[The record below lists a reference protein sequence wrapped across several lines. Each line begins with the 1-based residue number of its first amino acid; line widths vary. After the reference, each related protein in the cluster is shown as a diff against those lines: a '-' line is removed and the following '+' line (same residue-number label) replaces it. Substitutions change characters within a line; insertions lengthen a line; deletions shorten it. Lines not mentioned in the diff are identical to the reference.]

1 MCKQLRYRSLLL
13 LSILTLHAALPTVAL
28 AETYENPSS
37 MTTEVTSEEE
47 AIISEINSQLETV
60 QFTVIDDA
68 TLKIS
73 YADGRVD
80 ILEKRYDG
88 VYLNGVFIEPYQK
101 ASQLSRAYNPNTWNH
116 VSTIR
121 GNVLEN
127 TFSNALIN
135 GGIGLAI
142 GQIAKEVGGKWGTA
156 IKAALGVIGLYD
168 AWMQSQNPYPYYIT
182 DTYIH
187 LSQRKWKFVTRFYKN
202 ANYTGYVKT
211 ETSYANF

>member
-37 MTTEVTSEEE
+37 MMTEVTSEED

-60 QFTVIDDA
+60 QFAVIDDA

-88 VYLNGVFIEPYQK
+88 VYLNGAFIEPYQK
-101 ASQLSRAYNPNTWNH
+101 ASQLSRSYNPNTWNH

-127 TFSNALIN
+127 TFSNHLIN
-135 GGIGLAI
+135 SGISWGLGKIVAAI
-142 GQIAKEVGGKWGTA
+142 GGPWRAVVGVAFWA
-156 IKAALGVIGLYD
+156 ISTYD
-168 AWMQSQNPYPYYIT
+168 AWMQSQSPYPYYIT

-187 LSQRKWKFVTRFYKN
+187 LGQRKWKFVIRFYKN
-202 ANYTGYVKT
+202 SDYTGYVKT
-211 ETSYANF
+211 ETKYANF